1 MPLKGAP
8 NKETAPILGRK
19 IYPLRREKLAE
30 SCSYNVRSFHRITGR
45 LAMTID
51 LANTRPN
58 ATVARFGNSHGYRI
72 DGDLAYL
79 NAEILCDESALNG
92 QEWALQLWANDQFKI
107 AELTFGLLQPNGS
120 GLLSLSGTTA
130 LLAPA
135 GDGEYTL
142 ALTLVS
148 GNGGLFNTLEDRA
161 AFVQTVSF
169 VQPRLLGEVSAE
181 FSGDEISLQIE
192 TIENPR
198 AADNL
203 SGTLA
208 LEVWSLDT
216 PYAGGDW
223 CGQPLASVVLG
234 SLDGQ
239 NSWCNC
245 SYISHAAPLPAEG
258 YLTLMLRE
266 WTPAGYVTRDYR
278 ALEESVTEP
287 AKPVAAVTEQP
298 LVKAKKAA
306 TKSKKAPAEAKVQ
319 PAAKPAAPT
328 EAVATKPVEAKTT
341 TVSVN
346 KASAAE
352 LSAVKGLSDTVAK
365 AIIAARPY
373 ATLDEL
379 VKAKGMGPKLLAKVR
394 GALAL

>member
-1 MPLKGAP
+1 
-8 NKETAPILGRK
+8 
-19 IYPLRREKLAE
+19 
-30 SCSYNVRSFHRITGR
+30 
-45 LAMTID
+45 MTID

-58 ATVARFGNSHGYRI
+58 ASVARFGNSHGYRI
-72 DGDLAYL
+72 DGDLAHL

-107 AELTFGLLQPNGS
+107 AELALGLLQPNGS

-142 ALTLVS
+142 ALALVS
-148 GNGGLFNTLEDRA
+148 GNGGLFDTLEDHA
-161 AFVQTVSF
+161 AFAQTVSF
-169 VQPRLLGEVSAE
+169 VQPSLLGEVSAE

-223 CGQPLASVVLG
+223 SGQPLASVVLG

-239 NSWCNC
+239 NSWHNC
-245 SYISHAAPLPAEG
+245 SYISHAAPLPTEG

-266 WTPAGYVTRDYR
+266 WTAAGYVTRDYR
-278 ALEESVTEP
+278 ALEEIVIEP
-287 AKPVAAVTEQP
+287 ATPVAVETEQP
-298 LVKAKKAA
+298 LVNAKKAA
-306 TKSKKAPAEAKVQ
+306 AKSTKAPAEAKVQ
-319 PAAKPAAPT
+319 PAAKPAASPK
-328 EAVATKPVEAKTT
+328 AVAAKPAPAKVT

-346 KASAAE
+346 KASEAE
-352 LSAVKGLSDTVAK
+352 LTAVKGLSGNVAK

-373 ATLDEL
+373 AALDEL

-394 GALAL
+394 GELAL

>member
-1 MPLKGAP
+1 
-8 NKETAPILGRK
+8 
-19 IYPLRREKLAE
+19 
-30 SCSYNVRSFHRITGR
+30 
-45 LAMTID
+45 MTIN

-72 DGDLAYL
+72 DGDLAHL
-79 NAEILCDESALNG
+79 NAEILCDESALDG
-92 QEWALQLWANDQFKI
+92 LEWALQLWANDQFKI
-107 AELTFGLLQPNGS
+107 AELALGSLQPNGC
-120 GLLSLSGTTA
+120 GLLSLSGTTT

-142 ALTLVS
+142 ALALVS
-148 GNGGLFNTLEDRA
+148 GNGGLFDTLEDRA
-161 AFVQTVSF
+161 AFLQTVSF
-169 VQPRLLGEVSAE
+169 VQPRFVGEVSAE

-223 CGQPLASVVLG
+223 SGHPLASVVLG

-239 NSWCNC
+239 NSWRNC
-245 SYISHAAPLPAEG
+245 SYLSHAAPLPAEG

-266 WTPAGYVTRDYR
+266 WTAAGYVTRDCR
-278 ALEESVTEP
+278 ALEENVIEPVKPTVTVVETE
-287 AKPVAAVTEQP
+287 KPLHKP
-298 LVKAKKAA
+298 KKAA
-306 TKSKKAPAEAKVQ
+306 AKSKKAPAKAKVQ
-319 PAAKPAAPT
+319 PTAKPAAPAKAVAAKPAA
-328 EAVATKPVEAKTT
+328 AKAAP
-341 TVSVN
+341 VSVN
-346 KASAAE
+346 KASEAQ
-352 LSAVKGLSDTVAK
+352 LSAVKGLSDKVAK

-373 ATLDEL
+373 AALDEL
-379 VKAKGMGPKLLAKVR
+379 VKAKGMGAKLLAKVR
-394 GALAL
+394 SALAL

>member
-1 MPLKGAP
+1 M
-8 NKETAPILGRK
+8 
-19 IYPLRREKLAE
+19 
-30 SCSYNVRSFHRITGR
+30 
-45 LAMTID
+45 
-51 LANTRPN
+51 
-58 ATVARFGNSHGYRI
+58 
-72 DGDLAYL
+72 
-79 NAEILCDESALNG
+79 
-92 QEWALQLWANDQFKI
+92 
-107 AELTFGLLQPNGS
+107 
-120 GLLSLSGTTA
+120 
-130 LLAPA
+130 
-135 GDGEYTL
+135 
-142 ALTLVS
+142 
-148 GNGGLFNTLEDRA
+148 
-161 AFVQTVSF
+161 
-169 VQPRLLGEVSAE
+169 
-181 FSGDEISLQIE
+181 
-192 TIENPR
+192 
-198 AADNL
+198 
-203 SGTLA
+203 
-208 LEVWSLDT
+208 
-216 PYAGGDW
+216 
-223 CGQPLASVVLG
+223 ASVVLG

-306 TKSKKAPAEAKVQ
+306 AKSKKPAPAEPV
-319 PAAKPAAPT
+319 AA
-328 EAVATKPVEAKTT
+328 KPVEAKTT
-341 TVSVN
+341 NVSVN
-346 KASAAE
+346 KASTAE

>member
-1 MPLKGAP
+1 M
-8 NKETAPILGRK
+8 
-19 IYPLRREKLAE
+19 
-30 SCSYNVRSFHRITGR
+30 
-45 LAMTID
+45 
-51 LANTRPN
+51 
-58 ATVARFGNSHGYRI
+58 
-72 DGDLAYL
+72 
-79 NAEILCDESALNG
+79 
-92 QEWALQLWANDQFKI
+92 
-107 AELTFGLLQPNGS
+107 
-120 GLLSLSGTTA
+120 
-130 LLAPA
+130 
-135 GDGEYTL
+135 
-142 ALTLVS
+142 
-148 GNGGLFNTLEDRA
+148 
-161 AFVQTVSF
+161 QTVSF

-278 ALEESVTEP
+278 ALEESLIEP
-287 AKPVAAVTEQP
+287 VKPVAAETEQP
-298 LVKAKKAA
+298 LVKP
-306 TKSKKAPAEAKVQ
+306 KKAPAKAEAKAQ
-319 PAAKPAAPT
+319 PIAKPAAPT
-328 EAVATKPVEAKTT
+328 EAVATKPAPAEPVAAKPVEAKTT